1 MVTMAQQRQE
11 LKDKLDAR
19 VEAARTWA
27 QRVKAELAVLPD
39 TLEKLREGATSF
51 QAVGQRLE
59 ATSASL
65 EELTDLYGKTL
76 GAAVRRSSSAAEA
89 LQQQLARLPSDAPA
103 APDLLTATVDD
114 LQRTMDALAA
124 MNPFWPTTSPREGDE
139 GGQEASAAE
148 GLTPGGQCCEA
159 APEASSKNVRRR

>member
-1 MVTMAQQRQE
+1 MAQERHE
-11 LKDKLDAR
+11 LKDKFDAK

-27 QRVKAELAVLPD
+27 RRVGAELAVLPD

-89 LQQQLARLPSDAPA
+89 LQVQLSRLPTEAPA
-103 APDLLTATVDD
+103 TPDLLTATVDE

-124 MNPFWPTTSPREGDE
+124 MNPFWPTAP
-139 GGQEASAAE
+139 
-148 GLTPGGQCCEA
+148 A
-159 APEASSKNVRRR
+159 APVKKAAKKRAPRKS

>member
-1 MVTMAQQRQE
+1 MAQQRHE
-11 LKDKLDAR
+11 LKDKLDLR
-19 VEAARTWA
+19 IEAARTWA
-27 QRVKAELAVLPD
+27 RRVKAELAVLPD

-59 ATSASL
+59 VTSASL
-65 EELTDLYGKTL
+65 EELTDLYGRTL

-89 LQQQLARLPSDAPA
+89 LQQQLAKLPTDAPA

-124 MNPFWPTTSPREGDE
+124 MNPFWPTP
-139 GGQEASAAE
+139 
-148 GLTPGGQCCEA
+148 A
-159 APEASSKNVRRR
+159 APVTKAAKKRAPRKR